1 LRQSSSQQQC
11 GVATKAAEGAWETQ
25 MTVMEHPTVYFVDD
39 DEAVRD
45 SFELLAETAGLHAE
59 AFESAVEFLSAFD
72 PDRPGCLVVD
82 LRMPVMSGL
91 ELQRTLNESG
101 AELPVIVLSG
111 HADVASAV
119 SAMKAG
125 AVEFLQKPFD
135 NAELLL
141 KISAAINRDTQLRE
155 QRHERQEIADRAETL
170 TPRECE
176 VMEGLVQGLSG
187 KQIAARLGISYRTM
201 EKFRANVMKKMETD
215 SLAKLTRAAI
225 SADLFSDS

>member
-1 LRQSSSQQQC
+1 
-11 GVATKAAEGAWETQ
+11 

-45 SFELLAETAGLHAE
+45 SFELLAETAGLQAE
-59 AFESAVEFLSAFD
+59 SFESALEFLEDFD

-82 LRMPVMSGL
+82 LRMPGMSGL

-101 AELPVIVLSG
+101 TELPVIVLSG

-141 KISAAINRDTQLRE
+141 KINAALNRDNVLRE
-155 QRHERQEIADRAETL
+155 QRNERQSIAARAETL
-170 TPRECE
+170 TPRERE
-176 VMEGLVQGLSG
+176 VMEGLVKGLSG
-187 KQIAARLGISYRTM
+187 KQIAAHLGISYRTM

-215 SLAKLTRAAI
+215 SLARLTRAAI
-225 SADLFSDS
+225 AADLFVDSN